1 MPMNEIGVVD
11 SEIRRALSLRQRLI
25 NGSNGQDMHFPK
37 TISVVAI
44 SAMIAGCTSTG
55 EVRQPAGPESVEPE
69 KALVLPP
76 PGGPSIVSVIERKRG
91 NGVEQTISLFTS
103 SSVPGQNFLKAQF
116 LGASGVNSGASSD
129 SYRMIRQGDIARE
142 MARAVPG
149 VPMATSA
156 TFLQN
161 SYGPFGY
168 ASGRSRAGDTC
179 IYAWQQIRSSQ
190 SAHTQARNFGMIQIR
205 LRLCDARA
213 AERQLLGIVYGYTV
227 TGTFDGDIWNPYGA
241 PPPANPALGQTGA
254 PIYPDE
260 GGYRPNTMPIGYE
273 PAPAV
278 RQPRSVAVRRVRT
291 QPSYAAPVLQ
301 PPVGPRVPLPNDDIQ
316 TNAIEPP
323 AETPAP
329 IQQPARP
336 IGVTVPSPDCIGDAA
351 MTAAC
356 QK

>member
-1 MPMNEIGVVD
+1 
-11 SEIRRALSLRQRLI
+11 
-25 NGSNGQDMHFPK
+25 MHFLK
-37 TISVVAI
+37 TISVVAVAAI
-44 SAMIAGCTSTG
+44 MAGCTSTG
-55 EVRQPAGPESVEPE
+55 GVRQPAGPETVEPE

-76 PGGPSIVSVIERKRG
+76 PGGPSIVSVVERKRG

-103 SSVPGQNFLKAQF
+103 STVQGQNFLKVQF
-116 LGASGVNSGASSD
+116 LGASGANPGVGND
-129 SYRMIRQGDIARE
+129 SYRMIREGDIARE
-142 MARAVPG
+142 MVRSVPG

-179 IYAWQQIRSSQ
+179 VYAWQQIRSSQ

-213 AERQLLGIVYGYTV
+213 PERQLLGIVYGYTV
-227 TGTFDGDIWNPYGA
+227 IGTFDGDVWNPYGP
-241 PPPANPALGQTGA
+241 PPPASPALGQTGA

-260 GGYRPNTMPIGYE
+260 GGYRANTMPIGYE
-273 PAPAV
+273 PAPAMM
-278 RQPRSVAVRRVRT
+278 RQPRTTAVRRAKPQAATV
-291 QPSYAAPVLQ
+291 APVSQ
-301 PPVGPRVPLPNDDIQ
+301 PPVGPRVPLPNDDTQ
-316 TNAIEPP
+316 TNAIQPSAAP
-323 AETPAP
+323 AT
-329 IQQPARP
+329 IQQTARP

-356 QK
+356 RK

>member
-1 MPMNEIGVVD
+1 MA
-11 SEIRRALSLRQRLI
+11 AL
-25 NGSNGQDMHFPK
+25 
-37 TISVVAI
+37 A
-44 SAMIAGCTSTG
+44 AMIAGCTSTG
-55 EVRQPAGPESVEPE
+55 GVRQPVGPDSVEPE

-76 PGGPSIVSVIERKRG
+76 PGGPSIVSVVEQKRG

-103 SSVPGQNFLKAQF
+103 SSVQGQNFLKVQF
-116 LGASGVNSGASSD
+116 LGASGANPGAGNA
-129 SYRMIRQGDIARE
+129 SYRMIREGDIARE
-142 MARAVPG
+142 MARSVPG

-168 ASGRSRAGDTC
+168 ASGHSRAGDTC
-179 IYAWQQIRSSQ
+179 LYAWQQVRSSQ

-213 AERQLLGIVYGYTV
+213 SERQLLGIVYGYTV

-241 PPPANPALGQTGA
+241 PPPADPALGQTGA

-260 GGYRPNTMPIGYE
+260 GGYRPTTMPIGYE
-273 PAPAV
+273 PAPAAV
-278 RQPRSVAVRRVRT
+278 RQTRAVAVRRVQA
-291 QPSYAAPVLQ
+291 QPAPAAPVLQ
-301 PPVGPRVPLPNDDIQ
+301 PPVGPRVPLPNDDTQ

-323 AETPAP
+323 AEAPAAVE
-329 IQQPARP
+329 QTARP

-356 QK
+356 RK

>member
-1 MPMNEIGVVD
+1 
-11 SEIRRALSLRQRLI
+11 
-25 NGSNGQDMHFPK
+25 MHFPK
-37 TISVVAI
+37 TISMAALA
-44 SAMIAGCTSTG
+44 AMIAGCTSTG
-55 EVRQPAGPESVEPE
+55 GVRQPVGPDSVEPE

-76 PGGPSIVSVIERKRG
+76 PGGPSIVSVVEQKRG

-103 SSVPGQNFLKAQF
+103 SSVQGQNFLKVQF
-116 LGASGVNSGASSD
+116 LGASGANPGAGNA
-129 SYRMIRQGDIARE
+129 SYRMIREGDIARE
-142 MARAVPG
+142 MARSVPG

-168 ASGRSRAGDTC
+168 ASGHSRAGDTC
-179 IYAWQQIRSSQ
+179 LYAWQQVRSSQ

-213 AERQLLGIVYGYTV
+213 SERQLLGIVYGYTV

-241 PPPANPALGQTGA
+241 PPPADPALGQTGA

-260 GGYRPNTMPIGYE
+260 GGYRATTMPIGYE
-273 PAPAV
+273 PAPAAV
-278 RQPRSVAVRRVRT
+278 RQTRAVAVRRVQA
-291 QPSYAAPVLQ
+291 QPAPAAPVLQ
-301 PPVGPRVPLPNDDIQ
+301 PPVGPRVPLPNDDTQ

-323 AETPAP
+323 AEAPAAVE
-329 IQQPARP
+329 QTARP

-356 QK
+356 RK